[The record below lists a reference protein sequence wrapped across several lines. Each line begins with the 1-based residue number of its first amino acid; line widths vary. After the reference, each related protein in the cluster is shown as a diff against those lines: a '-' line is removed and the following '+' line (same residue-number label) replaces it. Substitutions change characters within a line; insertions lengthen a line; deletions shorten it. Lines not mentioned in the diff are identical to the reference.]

1 MKLWHKFF
9 LCMLFL
15 SVSVLCLYGGTLIGK
30 NHRDNLARE
39 QEHSINEMD
48 LIRSAIENVA
58 QVLGDELQSVS
69 WYGAYYE
76 KKKIYFSLFQNG
88 EQVYTSLDTIPV
100 EDYRRLLQVQERTK
114 RLQILDAQG
123 KRYMAVSHF
132 LGEDG
137 SMILVYLRD
146 IDVVYQIR
154 EENLRQFGLWILG
167 VMGALAIVAYL
178 CSRWLTRPLE
188 RLQKSVEKLDAG
200 DYSVAFPQGSDE
212 IGSLGKAF
220 GKMSQAV
227 EEREEHLRREME
239 RRQQFIEAMTHEMN
253 TPLTSIQGYAQFLL
267 QANCTREQQQVALA
281 NVEAEARR
289 MRDMYQKLK
298 ELHLMQADG
307 VKTELV
313 RIAEVMVEIREELG
327 YLLEEKKMELKEYY
341 PVQELYTDRM
351 LLYILLSN
359 LIRNSINYSGEEGRV
374 FVTLQQASGQRL
386 LLEVQDWGCG
396 IPRESIERLTEP
408 FYRVDKSRSRKTG
421 GSGIGLYLCSQ
432 IVEKLKGTMEIES
445 EEKKGTRVRVYLAGG
460 PESGTAGKQNRG
472 FTDWIQDGDI
482 QGTVRGQNTGYRRG
496 G

>member
-1 MKLWHKFF
+1 
-9 LCMLFL
+9 
-15 SVSVLCLYGGTLIGK
+15 
-30 NHRDNLARE
+30 
-39 QEHSINEMD
+39 
-48 LIRSAIENVA
+48 
-58 QVLGDELQSVS
+58 
-69 WYGAYYE
+69 
-76 KKKIYFSLFQNG
+76 
-88 EQVYTSLDTIPV
+88 
-100 EDYRRLLQVQERTK
+100 
-114 RLQILDAQG
+114 
-123 KRYMAVSHF
+123 
-132 LGEDG
+132 
-137 SMILVYLRD
+137 
-146 IDVVYQIR
+146 
-154 EENLRQFGLWILG
+154 
-167 VMGALAIVAYL
+167 
-178 CSRWLTRPLE
+178 
-188 RLQKSVEKLDAG
+188 
-200 DYSVAFPQGSDE
+200 
-212 IGSLGKAF
+212 
-220 GKMSQAV
+220 
-227 EEREEHLRREME
+227 
-239 RRQQFIEAMTHEMN
+239 
-253 TPLTSIQGYAQFLL
+253 
-267 QANCTREQQQVALA
+267 
-281 NVEAEARR
+281 
-289 MRDMYQKLK
+289 MYQKLK

>member
-15 SVSVLCLYGGTLIGK
+15 SVSVLCLYGGTLIKK

-39 QEHSINEMD
+39 QERSINEMD
-48 LIRSAIENVA
+48 LIRAAIENGA

-69 WYGAYYE
+69 WYGSYYE
-76 KKKIYFSLFQNG
+76 KKNIYFSLFQDQ
-88 EQVYTSLDTIPV
+88 EQIYTSLDAVPA
-100 EDYRRLLQVQERTK
+100 EDYRRLLQVQENTK
-114 RLQILDAQG
+114 RIQILSTRG
-123 KRYMAVSHF
+123 NHYMAVSHF
-132 LGEDG
+132 LGEDE
-137 SMILVYLRD
+137 SMVLVYLRN
-146 IDVVYQIR
+146 INAIYQIQ
-154 EENLRQFGLWILG
+154 EENLRQFGLWIIC

-188 RLQKSVEKLDAG
+188 RLKESVEKLDAG
-200 DYSVAFPQGSDE
+200 DYSVVFPEGNDE

-220 GKMSQAV
+220 GKMSRAV
-227 EEREEHLRREME
+227 EEREEYLRREME

-267 QANCTREQQQVALA
+267 QANCTREQQQVALY

-289 MRDMYQKLK
+289 IRDMYQKLK

-313 RIAEVMVEIREELG
+313 RMPELMVEIREELG
-327 YLLEEKKMELKEYY
+327 YLLEEKEMELKEYY
-341 PVQELYTDRM
+341 PVQNLYTDRM

-359 LIRNSINYSGEEGRV
+359 LIRNSINYSGKKGSI
-374 FVTLQQASGQRL
+374 FVALQKASDQRL

-396 IPRESIERLTEP
+396 IPEESIEKITEP
-408 FYRVDKSRSRKTG
+408 FYRVDKSRSRQTG

-432 IVEKLKGTMEIES
+432 IVEKLRGDMEIES
-445 EEKKGTRVRVYLAGG
+445 RENEGTRVRVFLCDK
-460 PESGTAGKQNRG
+460 TL
-472 FTDWIQDGDI
+472 
-482 QGTVRGQNTGYRRG
+482 
-496 G
+496 